1 MPARFRAGDATLLQI
16 IGTDRPDQ
24 MSRGSGKVRIGGSTD
39 LHHLLGKNEPHH
51 RLHVTP
57 NFFRQA
63 RRPELA
69 SYLCLLNLI
78 TEPEWNSRVLE
89 NLRKLLR
96 DLPGKVV
103 NRPEAVLRST
113 RDQVAR
119 RLAGIDGLLAPRV
132 VRLRADKPGLAVQT
146 IKQASLQFPLIVRQA
161 GTHTGRILGVFDG
174 IDDLQAAL
182 AGGEGEHVAIEFID
196 FRSADGLY
204 RKHRVFFIG
213 QHVIFRHM
221 LVSDSWNVHA
231 KDRKRFMADRPDL
244 VDEEKRMF
252 ANPEGPFPA
261 NVSQAL
267 KNVRERMALDFF
279 GMDFGIAADGRVVL
293 FEANATMN
301 FFPFLSDPQF
311 AYVQSC
317 LPSARQA
324 FREMVGLAPTL
335 PMASPPET
343 DLEPA

>member
-1 MPARFRAGDATLLQI
+1 MGADRSDQI
-16 IGTDRPDQ
+16 TRQP
-24 MSRGSGKVRIGGSTD
+24 GKVGIGGSTD
-39 LHHLLGKNEPHH
+39 LYHLLGKSEPHH

-57 NFFRQA
+57 NFFRQG
-63 RRPELA
+63 RRPELS

-78 TEPEWNSRVLE
+78 TEPERNSRVLE

-119 RLAGIDGLLAPRV
+119 RLADIPGLLAPQV
-132 VRLRADKPGLAVQT
+132 VRLRADKPGLAVQA
-146 IKQASLQFPLIVRQA
+146 IKQAGLQFPLIVRQA

-182 AGGEGEHVAIEFID
+182 AGGEGEHIAIEFID
-196 FRSADGLY
+196 FRSSDGLY

-221 LVSDSWNVHA
+221 LVSDSWNIHA
-231 KDRKRFMADRPDL
+231 KDRMRFMTDRPDL

-261 NVSQAL
+261 NIAEVL
-267 KNVRERMALDFF
+267 KKVRERIALDFF
-279 GMDFGIAADGRVVL
+279 GMDFGISADGRVVL

-301 FFPFLSDPQF
+301 FFPFLANPQF
-311 AYVQSC
+311 AYVQTC

-324 FREMVGLAPTL
+324 FREMVGLAPEL
-335 PMASPPET
+335 PLASPPET